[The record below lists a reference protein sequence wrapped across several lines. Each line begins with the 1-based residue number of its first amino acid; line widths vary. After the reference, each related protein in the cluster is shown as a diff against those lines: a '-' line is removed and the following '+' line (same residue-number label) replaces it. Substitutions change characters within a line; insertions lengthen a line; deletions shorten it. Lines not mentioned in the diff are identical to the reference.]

1 MNGSEIDKIKRLLSD
16 KRKIVIIPHKNP
28 DGDAIGSSTALKYYL
43 DNFNH
48 NVDIISPNKFPEFL
62 KWMDPNNIIKIFDE
76 NEKYSQKIIDAELI
90 FTLDFNNLVRISGM
104 KEYVEKSNA
113 KIIMIDH
120 HEEPS
125 NYADF
130 MYSEPKMSSTCE
142 MIYHFIEKMGD
153 VDKIDK
159 NISRS
164 LYAGIMTDTG
174 SFKFPSTTELT
185 HLVISNL
192 LKTGIS
198 HSDIHNHIYDN
209 NKFERVQLLSFALS
223 KIKIIENL
231 NTCYISLSQKELN
244 KFNYEKGDTE
254 GIVNYGLSIKNIKFA
269 VIFMENSNDNV
280 IRISLRSR
288 GDFDVNQFS
297 KNIFGGGGHKNAA
310 GAISKK
316 SLDNTINYFLDSLKN
331 YKESLKSKHI

>member
-1 MNGSEIDKIKRLLSD
+1 MNDIEIGKVKKLLSV
-16 KRKIVIIPHKNP
+16 KRKIIIIPHKNP

-48 NVDIISPNKFPEFL
+48 NVDIISPNQFPEFL
-62 KWMDPNNIIKIFDE
+62 KWMDPCNVIKIFDE
-76 NEKYSQKIIDAELI
+76 DKKYAQEIINADII
-90 FTLDFNNLVRISGM
+90 FTLDFNNLVRISAM
-104 KEYVEKSNA
+104 KAYVKESNA

-120 HEEPS
+120 HENPS
-125 NYADF
+125 DYADF
-130 MYSEPKMSSTCE
+130 MYSNPNMSSTCE
-142 MIYHFIEKMGD
+142 MIYHFIDKLGD

-174 SFKFPSTTELT
+174 SFKFPSTTEKT
-185 HLVISNL
+185 HQVVSNL

-198 HSDIHNHIYDN
+198 NSKIHHNIYDN

-223 KIKIIENL
+223 KIKIINNI
-231 NTCYISLSQKELN
+231 NTCYISLSQKELD
-244 KFNYEKGDTE
+244 KYSYEKGDTE

-269 VIFMENSNDNV
+269 IIFMENSKDNV

-288 GDFDVNQFS
+288 GEFDVNQFS
-297 KNIFGGGGHKNAA
+297 KKIFGGGGHKNAA

-316 SLDNTINYFLDSLKN
+316 SLENTISYFLESLKN
-331 YKESLKSKHI
+331 YKELLI

>member
-48 NVDIISPNKFPEFL
+48 NVDIISPNQFPEFL

-76 NEKYSQKIIDAELI
+76 DEKYSQKIIDAELI

-331 YKESLKSKHI
+331 YKESLKSKHL

>member
-1 MNGSEIDKIKRLLSD
+1 MNESEIDKIKRLLSD

-48 NVDIISPNKFPEFL
+48 NVDIISPNQFPEFL

-159 NISRS
+159 NISKS

>member
-1 MNGSEIDKIKRLLSD
+1 MNGSEIDKIKRLLSN

-76 NEKYSQKIIDAELI
+76 DEKYSQKIIDAELI

-331 YKESLKSKHI
+331 YKESLKSKHL

>member
-1 MNGSEIDKIKRLLSD
+1 MNGFEIDKIKRLLSD

-48 NVDIISPNKFPEFL
+48 NVDIISPNQFPEFL

-159 NISRS
+159 NISKS

-310 GAISKK
+310 GAISKR
-316 SLDNTINYFLDSLKN
+316 SLDNTIDYFLDSLKN

>member
-1 MNGSEIDKIKRLLSD
+1 
-16 KRKIVIIPHKNP
+16 
-28 DGDAIGSSTALKYYL
+28 
-43 DNFNH
+43 
-48 NVDIISPNKFPEFL
+48 
-62 KWMDPNNIIKIFDE
+62 
-76 NEKYSQKIIDAELI
+76 
-90 FTLDFNNLVRISGM
+90 
-104 KEYVEKSNA
+104 
-113 KIIMIDH
+113 
-120 HEEPS
+120 
-125 NYADF
+125 
-130 MYSEPKMSSTCE
+130 MYSEPNMSSTCE
-142 MIYHFIEKMGD
+142 MIYHFIDKMGD
-153 VDKIDK
+153 LDKVDK

-185 HLVISNL
+185 HQVISNL

-209 NKFERVQLLSFALS
+209 NKFERIQLLSFALS
-223 KIKIIENL
+223 KIKIVENL

-288 GDFDVNQFS
+288 GEFDVNQFS
-297 KNIFGGGGHKNAA
+297 KKIFGGGGHKNAA
-310 GAISKK
+310 GAISKR
-316 SLDNTINYFLDSLKN
+316 SLDDTINYFLDSLKK
-331 YKESLKSKHI
+331 YKELLI

>member
-48 NVDIISPNKFPEFL
+48 NVDIISPNQFPEFL

-76 NEKYSQKIIDAELI
+76 DEKYSQKIIDAELI

-104 KEYVEKSNA
+104 KEYVKKSNA

>member
-76 NEKYSQKIIDAELI
+76 DEKYSQKIIDAELI

-316 SLDNTINYFLDSLKN
+316 SLENTISYFLESLKN
-331 YKESLKSKHI
+331 YKELLI

>member
-1 MNGSEIDKIKRLLSD
+1 
-16 KRKIVIIPHKNP
+16 
-28 DGDAIGSSTALKYYL
+28 
-43 DNFNH
+43 
-48 NVDIISPNKFPEFL
+48 
-62 KWMDPNNIIKIFDE
+62 MDPNNIIKIFNE

>member
-1 MNGSEIDKIKRLLSD
+1 MNESEIDKIKRLLSD

-48 NVDIISPNKFPEFL
+48 NVDIISPNQFPEFL

-76 NEKYSQKIIDAELI
+76 DEKYSQKIIDAELI

-198 HSDIHNHIYDN
+198 HSDIHNQIYDN

>member
-48 NVDIISPNKFPEFL
+48 NVDIISPNQFPEFL

-331 YKESLKSKHI
+331 YKESLKSKHL

>member
-1 MNGSEIDKIKRLLSD
+1 MLDKQHKVKLILL
-16 KRKIVIIPHKNP
+16 
-28 DGDAIGSSTALKYYL
+28 L
-43 DNFNH
+43 
-48 NVDIISPNKFPEFL
+48 
-62 KWMDPNNIIKIFDE
+62 
-76 NEKYSQKIIDAELI
+76 
-90 FTLDFNNLVRISGM
+90 
-104 KEYVEKSNA
+104 
-113 KIIMIDH
+113 IDH
-120 HEEPS
+120 HQEPQLNIA
-125 NYADF
+125 NYIFSD
-130 MYSEPKMSSTCE
+130 PNISSTCE
-142 MIYHFIEKMGD
+142 LLYEIIDQMQLKKYFDSLIAECIY
-153 VDKIDK
+153 
-159 NISRS
+159 
-164 LYAGIMTDTG
+164 LGIMTDTG
-174 SFKFPSTTELT
+174 SFKFRSTTELT
-185 HLVISNL
+185 HQVISNL

-209 NKFERVQLLSFALS
+209 NKFERIQLLSFALS
-223 KIKIIENL
+223 KIKIVENL

>member
-76 NEKYSQKIIDAELI
+76 DEKYSQKIIDAELI

-331 YKESLKSKHI
+331 YKESLKSKNL

>member
-331 YKESLKSKHI
+331 YKESLKSKHL

>member
-1 MNGSEIDKIKRLLSD
+1 MNESEIDKIKRLLSD

-48 NVDIISPNKFPEFL
+48 NVDIISPNQFPEFL

-76 NEKYSQKIIDAELI
+76 DEKYSQKIIDAELI

>member
-1 MNGSEIDKIKRLLSD
+1 MNESEIDKIKRLLSD

-76 NEKYSQKIIDAELI
+76 DEKYSQKIIDAELI

-331 YKESLKSKHI
+331 YKESLKSKHL

>member
-1 MNGSEIDKIKRLLSD
+1 MNESEIDKIKRLLSD

-48 NVDIISPNKFPEFL
+48 NVDIISPNQFPEFL

-76 NEKYSQKIIDAELI
+76 DEKYSQKIIDAELI

-153 VDKIDK
+153 VDKINK

-331 YKESLKSKHI
+331 YKESLKSNHI

>member
-48 NVDIISPNKFPEFL
+48 NVDIISPNQFPEFL

-130 MYSEPKMSSTCE
+130 IYSEPKMSSTCE